1 MTSLVESQGPMI
13 KQWTIGSAIAHLRSS
28 VSRLDVEQEDTAR
41 LVVASDMVE
50 ARKLARGA
58 RIAARSILVLNNV
71 PEPVFM
77 EVSPTHQE
85 SETVTTRFVARIPPL
100 EQDQVFP
107 PSLGPVSSMTNSS
120 LPSMSSLPEARVPI
134 IARDQGWSESSKDN
148 IEDSSDLQDIFTDI
162 WNSALFQETKSKA
175 PSSFTVSQNFELE
188 GIFKTITTDETISE
202 WPQDVQAH
210 SGRKEVRNTGEVAD
224 ASFTV
229 SQNIEL
235 ERIFREVRNTEEV
248 AISTTEKFLDESS
261 SRKTDTKVSDLDL
274 D

>member
-1 MTSLVESQGPMI
+1 MI

-175 PSSFTVSQNFELE
+175 PSSFTVSQNIELE

-210 SGRKEVRNTGEVAD
+210 SGHREVVD

-229 SQNIEL
+229 SENIEL
-235 ERIFREVRNTEEV
+235 ERIFREVCDTGEV
-248 AISTTEKFLDESS
+248 ANSTTEKFLDESS

>member
-1 MTSLVESQGPMI
+1 MI
-13 KQWTIGSAIAHLRSS
+13 KQWTLSYAIAHLRSS
-28 VSRLDVEQEDTAR
+28 VSGLDVEQGDTAR

-85 SETVTTRFVARIPPL
+85 SETETTRFVAIIPPL
-100 EQDQVFP
+100 EQDQVSP
-107 PSLGPVSSMTNSS
+107 PSLEVSSMTNSS
-120 LPSMSSLPEARVPI
+120 LPSMSSLPEARVLI
-134 IARDQGWSESSKDN
+134 IARDQDISESSKDN
-148 IEDSSDLQDIFTDI
+148 IEDSSALQDIFTDI
-162 WNSALFQETKSKA
+162 WNSALFQEAKSKV
-175 PSSFTVSQNFELE
+175 PDSFTVSQNIDLE
-188 GIFKTITTDETISE
+188 GIFKTIRTDETISE
-202 WPQDVQAH
+202 WPQDVQAPSDH
-210 SGRKEVRNTGEVAD
+210 REVCNRGEVAD

-235 ERIFREVRNTEEV
+235 ERIFREVRNTGEV
-248 AISTTEKFLDESS
+248 ASSTTEKFLDESS
-261 SRKTDTKVSDLDL
+261 SGRKTNTKVSDLDS